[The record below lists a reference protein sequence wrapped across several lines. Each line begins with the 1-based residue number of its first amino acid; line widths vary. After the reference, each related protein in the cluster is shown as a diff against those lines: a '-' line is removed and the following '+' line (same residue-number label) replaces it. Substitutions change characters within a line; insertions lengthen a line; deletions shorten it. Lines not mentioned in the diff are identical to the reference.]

1 MLSFHIRMLLRINAE
16 IACNFAVKLS
26 TMTLQEFYSQLDHTQ
41 ELSFALPN
49 GSLVPAH
56 FHITEVGQL
65 DRFFLDC
72 GGVMRKE
79 SVVNLQMYTAE
90 DYDHRLTVPKLV
102 GILAASALQLQLRR
116 DAELR
121 VEYQGATIEVYGLSH
136 DGHQFIL
143 TALQTDCLA
152 KDKCGIPEKKSK
164 QTIQPACTPGSG
176 CC

>member
-1 MLSFHIRMLLRINAE
+1 
-16 IACNFAVKLS
+16 
-26 TMTLQEFYSQLDHTQ
+26 MTLQEFYSQLDYTN

-49 GSLVPAH
+49 GTKVPAH

-90 DYDHRLTVPKLV
+90 DYDHRLTLPKLK
-102 GILAASALQLQLRR
+102 GILEASTQQLQLRGV
-116 DAELR
+116 AELR

-136 DGHQFIL
+136 DGYQFIL

-152 KDKCGIPEKKSK
+152 KDKCGIPEKKP
-164 QTIQPACTPGSG
+164 QQPVQSACTPGSG

>member
-1 MLSFHIRMLLRINAE
+1 MPLHLNAH
-16 IACNFAVKLS
+16 IACSFAVKLS
-26 TMTLQEFYSQLDHTQ
+26 TMTLQDFYSQLDHTQ

-49 GSLVPAH
+49 GGLVPTH

-65 DRFFLDC
+65 DRLFLDC

-102 GILAASALQLQLRR
+102 GILASSAQQLQLRG

-136 DGHQFIL
+136 DGQQFIL

-152 KDKCGIPEKKSK
+152 KEKCGIPEKKPQ
-164 QTIQPACTPGSG
+164 QTVQSACAPGSG